1 LAPLSLKLLRSFV
14 AVADDL
20 HFGRAARRLGLTQPP
35 LSHHI
40 QALEVEVGVK
50 LFDRTRRRVALT
62 AAGRLLHQEARGL
75 LAHANR
81 VRQVMDGASGGTT
94 GELAIGCVPSALF
107 GVLPPILRRF
117 RDRHPGVGI
126 ALHEAHTVAILD
138 QLADG
143 TLDVGLAWENRPAA
157 PLVAQP
163 VWRQI
168 FVAALP
174 QTHPLAAR
182 ERLTLAE
189 LGGEM
194 LVVSPRRITPHHYD
208 TLIAAFVAIGVTPQF
223 GPEPATVLSQV
234 GFVANGFGIG
244 IVPSFAAML
253 PVAGVTYR
261 PIVGGLSPVELC
273 LIWHGEAAP
282 RPVAL
287 LRESLIPCDSVSE

>member
-1 LAPLSLKLLRSFV
+1 MTPLSLKFLRSFV

-20 HFGRAARRLGLTQPP
+20 HFGRAARRLGLSQPP

-40 QALEVEVGVK
+40 QALEAEVGVK
-50 LFDRTRRRVALT
+50 LFDRTRRSVALT
-62 AAGRLLHQEARGL
+62 AAGRMLYQEALGL
-75 LAHANR
+75 LEHANR
-81 VRQVMDGASGGTT
+81 VRQVMDGARAGTL

-117 RDRHPGVGI
+117 RDRHPDVGI
-126 ALHEAHTVAILD
+126 ALHEAHTAAILD

-143 TLDVGLAWENRPAA
+143 TLDVGLAWENQPAA

-163 VWRQI
+163 VWREV

-174 QTHPLAAR
+174 QTHPLAAQ

-189 LGGEM
+189 LGKEV
-194 LVVSPRRITPHHYD
+194 LVVSPRRVTPRHYD
-208 TLIAAFVAIGVTPQF
+208 TLLAAFVAIGITPRF
-223 GPEPATVLSQV
+223 GHEPATVLSQI

-273 LIWHGEAAP
+273 LIWHGEAAG
-282 RPVAL
+282 RPVGL
-287 LRESLIPCDSVSE
+287 LQETLGPL